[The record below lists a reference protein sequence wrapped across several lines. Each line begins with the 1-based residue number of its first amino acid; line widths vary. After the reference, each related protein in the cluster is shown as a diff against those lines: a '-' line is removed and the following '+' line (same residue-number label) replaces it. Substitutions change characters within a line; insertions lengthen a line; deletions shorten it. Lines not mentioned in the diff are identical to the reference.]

1 MRIALLALRAAGV
14 AVALTAGSVVSAV
27 SVPTALAEEGQRGT
41 VWATPST
48 AQPGAQIELRV
59 TGCKGTTGL
68 AKSPVFVADADL
80 SGRDGRGKPLYGEAM
95 ISTHAKP
102 GWHTVRAF
110 CDGGEKATGSLQI
123 VPHTPDHH
131 RPDHQRPDH
140 QRPDQRPEH
149 HRPDAHQT
157 PHWPVHA
164 GGGGMS
170 AELATAK
177 KEPER
182 DGPSLPH
189 TVIGAVLAA
198 AAGLAVAGRALKLR
212 RRRSGE

>member
-1 MRIALLALRAAGV
+1 MAAP
-14 AVALTAGSVVSAV
+14 APAPAA
-27 SVPTALAEEGQRGT
+27 PAEEGQRGT

-48 AQPGAQIELRV
+48 AEPGAQIELRV

-80 SGRDGRGKPLYGEAM
+80 SGRDGRGNPLYGEAM
-95 ISTHAKP
+95 VSTHARP

-123 VPHTPDHH
+123 VPHKPDHH

-140 QRPDQRPEH
+140 HRPDH
-149 HRPDAHQT
+149 HRPDAHHT
-157 PHWPVHA
+157 PRWPVHA
-164 GGGGMS
+164 GGGGMA

-182 DGPSLPH
+182 EGPSLPH
-189 TVIGAVLAA
+189 TVIGGVLAA